1 MFDLLVN
8 KITLIKDIDHVHI
21 QKLTE
26 NVSVYSYIIHVNK
39 TVHISLRLI
48 TPNRTNY
55 IILATHVVTVC
66 LRIVY
71 QNLMQLLRIF
81 HVNINGK
88 IYFSVLYCTTII
100 LKILKSAI

>member
-1 MFDLLVN
+1 M
-8 KITLIKDIDHVHI
+8 HI

-81 HVNINGK
+81 NGYIIHVNINGK